1 MIILAHRGAWFAPEE
16 RNSRAAFERAFAAQ
30 FGVETDVRDHDG
42 RLVIAHDP
50 PSGPGQI
57 SFDDFLDLYGR
68 MGAPGELAIN
78 IKADGLSALVEDA
91 LARAG
96 IANAF
101 VFDMSAPETLRYL
114 RGGLKVF
121 TRESEYER
129 PPAFYDRAK
138 GVWLDC
144 FESDW
149 IDEEAV
155 RRHLSAGKSVCV
167 VSPELH
173 GRPHEAA
180 WTALRGV
187 ASEPQLMLCTDMPY
201 AARDYFA

>member
-1 MIILAHRGAWFAPEE
+1 MIILAHRGTWFAPDE
-16 RNSRAAFERAFAAQ
+16 RNTPVAFERAFAAG

-50 PSGPGQI
+50 PAGEGLLL
-57 SFDDFLDLYGR
+57 FDDLLALYAR
-68 MGAPGELAIN
+68 RGAPGRLAVN
-78 IKADGLSALVEDA
+78 VKADGLSGMVEEA

-114 RGGLKVF
+114 RGRLKVF
-121 TRESEYER
+121 TRESEYEA
-129 PPAFYDRAK
+129 PPAFYDRAQ

-144 FESDW
+144 FERDW
-149 IDEEAV
+149 IDEGAV
-155 RRHLSAGKSVCV
+155 RRHLAAGKAVCV

-173 GRPHEAA
+173 GRPHEQA
-180 WTALRGV
+180 WAALRGL
-187 ASEPQLMLCTDMPY
+187 AGEPRVMLCTDFPE